1 MRDNTT
7 FWKTIIYFFTKRSWK
22 GETFN
27 FIENGNNISNDTE
40 LCKISNYFFFSIIS
54 ELKSLKGFVFKIS
67 KVKYLIRLFFFF
79 FENTYIDV
87 VKKVIN
93 NLNVAKSCQ
102 MNDILTKNIKMN
114 KDIFTDFIVDYFNDC
129 IAYDK
134 LPGEI
139 KNAEFISVHIKVKS
153 VTRQV
158 TNQQAF

>member
-1 MRDNTT
+1 
-7 FWKTIIYFFTKRSWK
+7 
-22 GETFN
+22 
-27 FIENGNNISNDTE
+27 
-40 LCKISNYFFFSIIS
+40 
-54 ELKSLKGFVFKIS
+54 
-67 KVKYLIRLFFFF
+67 
-79 FENTYIDV
+79 
-87 VKKVIN
+87 
-93 NLNVAKSCQ
+93 

-158 TNQQAF
+158 TNQQAFWQTFQNLMRN

>member
-1 MRDNTT
+1 
-7 FWKTIIYFFTKRSWK
+7 
-22 GETFN
+22 
-27 FIENGNNISNDTE
+27 
-40 LCKISNYFFFSIIS
+40 
-54 ELKSLKGFVFKIS
+54 
-67 KVKYLIRLFFFF
+67 
-79 FENTYIDV
+79 
-87 VKKVIN
+87 
-93 NLNVAKSCQ
+93 
-102 MNDILTKNIKMN
+102 MN